1 MPSVVRQEISI
12 PGTSATPCSRAPD
25 GGLGPAVGGVVIGQG
40 DDVETRLRRRG
51 HHRAG
56 RLGAVGNIRVG
67 MQVDPH
73 LTSLVDRRGRAP
85 GYTHERP
92 GLLA

>member
-1 MPSVVRQEISI
+1 MV
-12 PGTSATPCSRAPD
+12 
-25 GGLGPAVGGVVIGQG
+25 GQG
-40 DDVETRLRRRG
+40 DDVEPRLRRRG

-56 RLGAVGNIRVG
+56 RLGAVGYVRVC

-73 LTSLVDRRGRAP
+73 LTSLVDRRRGTRMDAA
-85 GYTHERP
+85 

>member
-1 MPSVVRQEISI
+1 MPSVVRQEISM
-12 PGTSATPCSRAPD
+12 PGNQRHTVFAGRG
-25 GGLGPAVGGVVIGQG
+25 GGLGPAVGGVVVGQG
-40 DDVETRLRRRG
+40 DDVEPRLRRRG

-73 LTSLVDRRGRAP
+73 LPSLVDRRGGAP
-85 GYTHERP
+85 GSERP